1 MKCQRQAVFRRFW
14 PGTEPDL
21 VCEVHA
27 RDSKKIL
34 EAMGFELQLIRLVPE
49 VDETCCCSGTSQVVR
64 KQDPSR

>member
-27 RDSKKIL
+27 RASAKVI
-34 EAMGFELQLIRLVPE
+34 EALGMKLQLIRIIPE
-49 VDETCCCSGTSQVVR
+49 VDDTCCCEQGTSQEIIT
-64 KQDPSR
+64 DW